1 MTSKIQNVICVI
13 PAHMAS
19 VRFPGKILF
28 PFFGYPM
35 IEHVRRRAQNFSPKE
50 LARYLLQHVTQRLRE
65 LSQISGVM

>member
-35 IEHVRRRAQNFSPKE
+35 IEHVRLRHDSPKE